1 MLACRGKRCVS
12 TPRSRPSAPAM
23 PTVGTGPVGPFSKR
37 RKQMT
42 KFGWDLPPGVTTSML
57 PGNTPA
63 EQKEE
68 AAIDKLYEILG
79 PVLNALGGPESPHE
93 RLVDEAVVELY
104 KQIEIAYSSGYAD
117 GVSDNQLAKD
127 AEHDTLM
134 NTAYL
139 EELKLK
145 ERQHDEGMAQHHQS
159 YRTAQD
165 DNLENE
171 K

>member
-1 MLACRGKRCVS
+1 
-12 TPRSRPSAPAM
+12 
-23 PTVGTGPVGPFSKR
+23 
-37 RKQMT
+37 MT